1 MNRYLLIFLFLIS
14 CSSNSDITQK
24 NSQELDFSNDLTF
37 KEFKEKLEE
46 YANTVFDK
54 IQINSTI

>member
-14 CSSNSDITQK
+14 CSSNSDKTQK

-37 KEFKEKLEE
+37 EEFKEKLEE
-46 YANTVFDK
+46 YAKNQPYPNID
-54 IQINSTI
+54 N

>member
-24 NSQELDFSNDLTF
+24 NSEEFDFSNNLTF
-37 KEFKEKLEE
+37 EEFKEKLEE
-46 YANTVFDK
+46 YAENQPYPNID
-54 IQINSTI
+54 N